1 MIDERAVK
9 SRCGIGA
16 RKKAARDP
24 LSLNPGELI
33 ALGMKCFKRGV
44 FIRGDIFSSKI
55 TKKCE
60 IWCKI

>member
-1 MIDERAVK
+1 MMRD
-9 SRCGIGA
+9 RCEKEEGG
-16 RKKAARDP
+16 RPP

-33 ALGMKCFKRGV
+33 ALGMKFSKRGV

-60 IWCKI
+60 I